1 MGKLTIPKL
10 SNKASNR
17 VLAYIIGFAL
27 AIYPINNDHQPL
39 FHSFFLP
46 TVGVGLLTIAVLF
59 YCIEH
64 DWRMS
69 LGPKW
74 VWIPMLIIVLSMTA
88 RIAITPNMEA
98 VASALYGWVLVCLYL
113 VARDLGKDIVK
124 VLIPFVVVEALSV
137 IVYGLWLNPGQIA
150 GGIIT
155 SPPNALHEANYVI
168 ATGYLVFGVVLLRG
182 KWQWALIGL
191 VLVALFFTGAMEA
204 VVAVGVLGAVVLIRR
219 DWGRRLW
226 IPLAWVFVVVAA
238 WVAFGAGGQLYQ
250 YAADR
255 VNSVKAIVTGQQSIV
270 VQGKTYDNSQFGELA
285 LHGRLQ
291 VAVDAI
297 KNMSW
302 LGHGVEVQDNSANP
316 VHNVPLIIMDQIGPV
331 AAVAW
336 LFMVIMLT
344 IKTKWKYAWIAV
356 ITLSIFDHFIWD
368 QLGSWVYLLVGLS
381 TAELGKQKSDLIFRK
396 QKVEVI
402 DEKRRT
408 GDSNTV
414 VAKQ

>member
-1 MGKLTIPKL
+1 MKFAIPKL
-10 SNKASNR
+10 NNKASNR
-17 VLAYIIGFAL
+17 LIAYIIGFAL

-39 FHSFFLP
+39 LHYFFLP
-46 TVGVGLLTIAVLF
+46 TVGLGLLAIAVLL
-59 YCIEH
+59 YCIES
-64 DWRMS
+64 DWKMS

-74 VWIPMLIIVLSMTA
+74 VWIPMFIIALSMTA
-88 RIAITPNMEA
+88 RVVITPNMDA

-113 VARDLGKDIVK
+113 VARDLRKDLVK
-124 VLIPFVVVEALSV
+124 VLLPFVIVEALSV
-137 IVYGLWLNPGQIA
+137 IIYGLWLNPGQIA

-168 ATGYLVFGVVLLRG
+168 ATGYLVFGAVLLRG

-204 VVAVGVLGAVVLIRR
+204 VVVVGVLGVVVLIRR

-226 IPLAWVFVVVAA
+226 IPLAWVFAVIVI
-238 WVAFGAGGQLYQ
+238 WVAFGSGGQLYQ

-255 VNSVKAIVTGQQSIV
+255 VNSVKAIVTGQQTVV
-270 VQGKTYDNSQFGELA
+270 VQGKTYDSSQFGELA

-291 VAVDAI
+291 VAIDAI
-297 KNMSW
+297 KNVSW
-302 LGHGVEVQDNSANP
+302 LGHGVVMDNNSANP

-331 AAVAW
+331 AAIAW

-356 ITLSIFDHFIWD
+356 LTLSIFDHFLWD
-368 QLGSWVYLLVGLS
+368 QLSGWLYLLAGLS
-381 TAELGKQKSDLIFRK
+381 TVELGKQKSDLIFRK
-396 QKVEVI
+396 QEDNNGERQDNNI
-402 DEKRRT
+402 T
-408 GDSNTV
+408 TASG
-414 VAKQ
+414 